1 MKLEDEVVQLE
12 VEVAMLLL
20 SWAPECLGLMLRS
33 RSESVRLQRGLFEL
47 LVQVSVVLEQV

>member
-1 MKLEDEVVQLE
+1 MKLENEVVQLE